1 MTRTLSRLL
10 VVLGLLL
17 GWVPIASAQSADDI
31 VERHLTAIG
40 GRDALVKL
48 KSRSMAGTITL
59 STPGGDISGPVET
72 LTESPNKSRT
82 FMKLDASGL
91 GAGVITID
99 QRFNGTSGYVMDSL
113 QGNRELT
120 GDLLENA
127 RNAAFPNP
135 FLNYKDVGA
144 TLELAGK
151 EKVGDREAYLLIL
164 KPKNGVVYRQYID
177 AQSYLALRLV
187 VKLNVPQFGEL
198 EQTTE
203 LLDQRDVDGVKVPF
217 QLKSSSAVQQMT
229 IVITKVEHNVQVD
242 EALFSRPAANR

>member
-31 VERHLTAIG
+31 LEKYLTAIG
-40 GRDALVKL
+40 GREALMKL
-48 KSRSMAGTITL
+48 KSRSMTGTITL
-59 STPGGDISGPVET
+59 STPGGDVSGPIEILNET
-72 LTESPNKSRT
+72 PNKART
-82 FMKLDASGL
+82 LMRLDLSAL
-91 GAGVITID
+91 GAGVMTVD
-99 QRFNGTSGYVMDSL
+99 QRFNGTSGYVIDTL

-120 GDLLENA
+120 GNLLENA
-127 RNAAFPNP
+127 KNAVFPSP
-135 FLNYKDVGA
+135 LLNYKEVGA
-144 TLELAGK
+144 TLELGGK
-151 EKVGDREAYLLIL
+151 EKVRDREAYLLIF
-164 KPKNGVVYRQYID
+164 KPKSGSIVRLYID
-177 AQSYLALRLV
+177 AESYLPARLV
-187 VKLNVPQFGEL
+187 VKVDVPQFGEL

-217 QLKSSSAVQQMT
+217 QLKSSSSLQQMT